1 MALCG
6 ANLNFDAITESAGDL
21 KTSLKSKL
29 GGAGTFTSAS
39 DLKSLVD
46 GKVSALTAQV
56 SGLLP
61 ELPSVPPLSFQ
72 SELTSL
78 ANFDR
83 TTVTGLL
90 DYQSKLSSITDNFGS
105 ALSGGGFDLD
115 DLVSKATPALSS
127 ATDALSGAGDLLSG
141 ATDALSSVTDA
152 ASGALSGAT
161 DALSSASDLLSGS
174 LPSLPSFD
182 VCKDCPNFE
191 LKAGATEAIQS
202 AQDSV
207 LAQAEGALEEIA
219 TVATNVDFDAQ
230 ISIVTT
236 KANAI
241 LSDPDVQA
249 QISANISSASAQ
261 ISSDIEGGITQVN
274 ESAQSI
280 ATEVAPVLKEL
291 SGKSLSAKIPSNAL
305 NKLKGKL
312 PFGK

>member
-21 KTSLKSKL
+21 KASLKSKL

-39 DLKSLVD
+39 DLTSLVD

-127 ATDALSGAGDLLSG
+127 ATDALS
-141 ATDALSSVTDA
+141 
-152 ASGALSGAT
+152 
-161 DALSSASDLLSGS
+161 SAS
-174 LPSLPSFD
+174 
-182 VCKDCPNFE
+182 
-191 LKAGATEAIQS
+191 
-202 AQDSV
+202 
-207 LAQAEGALEEIA
+207 EIC
-219 TVATNVDFDAQ
+219 
-230 ISIVTT
+230 SI
-236 KANAI
+236 
-241 LSDPDVQA
+241 L
-249 QISANISSASAQ
+249 
-261 ISSDIEGGITQVN
+261 
-274 ESAQSI
+274 
-280 ATEVAPVLKEL
+280 
-291 SGKSLSAKIPSNAL
+291 
-305 NKLKGKL
+305 
-312 PFGK
+312 

>member
-29 GGAGTFTSAS
+29 GAGFSSAS
-39 DLKSLVD
+39 DLTSLVD

-78 ANFDR
+78 ASFDR

-127 ATDALSGAGDLLSG
+127 ATDALS
-141 ATDALSSVTDA
+141 SVTDA

-174 LPSLPSFD
+174 LPSVPSFD

>member
-29 GGAGTFTSAS
+29 GAGFSSAS
-39 DLKSLVD
+39 DLTSLVD

-78 ANFDR
+78 ASFDR

-127 ATDALSGAGDLLSG
+127 ATDALS
-141 ATDALSSVTDA
+141 SVTDA
-152 ASGALSGAT
+152 TSGALSGAT

-174 LPSLPSFD
+174 LPSVPSFD

>member
-39 DLKSLVD
+39 DLTSLVD

-78 ANFDR
+78 ASFDR

-127 ATDALSGAGDLLSG
+127 

>member
-39 DLKSLVD
+39 DLTSLVD

-78 ANFDR
+78 ASFDR

-127 ATDALSGAGDLLSG
+127 ATDALS
-141 ATDALSSVTDA
+141 SVTDA

-174 LPSLPSFD
+174 LPSVPSFD

-241 LSDPDVQA
+241 LSDPDVQSQIA
-249 QISANISSASAQ
+249 ADVSSAQTQISA
-261 ISSDIEGGITQVN
+261 DIE
-274 ESAQSI
+274 SAIDLIPS
-280 ATEVAPVLKEL
+280 EL
-291 SGKSLSAKIPSNAL
+291 SVKMPKVSPF
-305 NKLKGKL
+305 KGKII
-312 PFGK
+312 

>member
-39 DLKSLVD
+39 DLTSLVD

-105 ALSGGGFDLD
+105 ALSGSGFDLD

-127 ATDALSGAGDLLSG
+127 

-174 LPSLPSFD
+174 LPSVPSFD

>member
-1 MALCG
+1 MSLCG

-39 DLKSLVD
+39 DLTSLVD

-105 ALSGGGFDLD
+105 ALSGSGFDLD

-127 ATDALSGAGDLLSG
+127 ATDALS
-141 ATDALSSVTDA
+141 
-152 ASGALSGAT
+152 
-161 DALSSASDLLSGS
+161 SASDLLSGS
-174 LPSLPSFD
+174 LPSVPSFD

>member
-39 DLKSLVD
+39 DLTSLVD

-127 ATDALSGAGDLLSG
+127 ATDALS
-141 ATDALSSVTDA
+141 SVTDA

-174 LPSLPSFD
+174 LPSVPSFD

>member
-29 GGAGTFTSAS
+29 GAGFSSAS
-39 DLKSLVD
+39 DLTSLVD

-78 ANFDR
+78 ASFDR

-127 ATDALSGAGDLLSG
+127 ATDALS
-141 ATDALSSVTDA
+141 SVTDA

-161 DALSSASDLLSGS
+161 DALSSASGLLGGG
-174 LPSLPSFD
+174 LPSVPSFD

>member
-39 DLKSLVD
+39 DLTSLVD

-78 ANFDR
+78 ASFDR

-127 ATDALSGAGDLLSG
+127 ATDALS
-141 ATDALSSVTDA
+141 SVTDA

-174 LPSLPSFD
+174 LPSVPSFD

>member
-39 DLKSLVD
+39 DLTSLVD

-78 ANFDR
+78 ASFDR

-127 ATDALSGAGDLLSG
+127 ATDALS
-141 ATDALSSVTDA
+141 SVTDA

-174 LPSLPSFD
+174 LPSVPSFD

-207 LAQAEGALEEIA
+207 LAQAEGVLEEIA

>member
-1 MALCG
+1 MSLCG

-39 DLKSLVD
+39 DLTSLVD

-56 SGLLP
+56 NGLLP

-78 ANFDR
+78 ASFDR

-127 ATDALSGAGDLLSG
+127 ATDALS
-141 ATDALSSVTDA
+141 SVTDA

-174 LPSLPSFD
+174 LPSVPSFD

>member
-39 DLKSLVD
+39 DLTSLVD

-127 ATDALSGAGDLLSG
+127 ATDALS
-141 ATDALSSVTDA
+141 SVTDA

-174 LPSLPSFD
+174 LPSVPSFD

-249 QISANISSASAQ
+249 QVSANISSASAQ
-261 ISSDIEGGITQVN
+261 ISSDI
-274 ESAQSI
+274 
-280 ATEVAPVLKEL
+280 
-291 SGKSLSAKIPSNAL
+291 
-305 NKLKGKL
+305 
-312 PFGK
+312 

>member
-1 MALCG
+1 MSLCG
-6 ANLNFDAITESAGDL
+6 ANLNFDAITSSASDL

-39 DLKSLVD
+39 DLTSLVD

-78 ANFDR
+78 ASFDLN
-83 TTVTGLL
+83 TPTGIL
-90 DYQSKLSSITDNFGS
+90 DYQSKLSSITENFGS
-105 ALSGGGFDLD
+105 ALSGAGFSLD
-115 DLVSKATPALSS
+115 DLVAQAAPALSS
-127 ATDALSGAGDLLSG
+127 ATDLLSG
-141 ATDALSSVTDA
+141 G
-152 ASGALSGAT
+152 AS
-161 DALSSASDLLSGS
+161 
-174 LPSLPSFD
+174 SFD
-182 VCKDCPNFE
+182 ICKDCPNFE
-191 LKAGATEAIQS
+191 LQAGATEAIQS
-202 AQDSV
+202 AQESV

-230 ISIVTT
+230 ISIATT

-241 LSDPDVQA
+241 LSDPDIQA

-280 ATEVAPVLKEL
+280 ATEVAPVLEEL

-305 NKLKGKL
+305 NKLKGKI
-312 PFGK
+312 PFPK

>member
-1 MALCG
+1 MSLCG
-6 ANLNFDAITESAGDL
+6 ANINFDAITSSASDL

-39 DLKSLVD
+39 DLTSLVD

-61 ELPSVPPLSFQ
+61 ELPSVPAISFQ
-72 SELTSL
+72 GELTAL
-78 ANFDR
+78 AGIDLSNPA
-83 TTVTGLL
+83 GLL

-115 DLVSKATPALSS
+115 DLVSKAAPTISSLSGSASGALSQI
-127 ATDALSGAGDLLSG
+127 
-141 ATDALSSVTDA
+141 TDA
-152 ASGALSGAT
+152 ASGASSLVTDAIAEASSVASSLSSGAT
-161 DALSSASDLLSGS
+161 DALSSASGLLSGS
-174 LPSLPSFD
+174 LPSVPSFD

-191 LKAGATEAIQS
+191 LPVGATEAIQS

-207 LAQAEGALEEIA
+207 LAQAGGALEEIA

-230 ISIVTT
+230 ISIATT

-274 ESAQSI
+274 ESAQSVI
-280 ATEVAPVLKEL
+280 TEVAPVLEEL
-291 SGKSLSAKIPSNAL
+291 SGKSLSIKIPKNVIDI
-305 NKLKGKL
+305 
-312 PFGK
+312 